1 MKAKKDKI
9 CFIGGG
15 NMGEA
20 IIRGLIS
27 QKLTAPQNIYLY
39 EIDKSKHEKFVKMGI
54 NVASTAKDGI
64 SPCDFVLLA
73 LKPALIRGFLEENKE
88 YFSDKVVLS
97 IAASVPIS
105 LICEVLGEKTPT
117 IRIMPNTPMLVGKGA
132 AAISSNEYVSKK
144 DFEYICRMLSGMSVL
159 SVLDEDSMNKVISVN
174 GSSPAYVYAF
184 IRAMLKGAEEQG
196 IGEKQA
202 LPLILRTIE
211 GAVKMVEKSDVSID
225 TLIDRVCSPGGTTL
239 AAMSVLSEKGF
250 EEAVAEAMTACTQRA
265 DEISDGL

>member
-1 MKAKKDKI
+1 MKTRKDKI

-20 IIRGLIS
+20 IIKGLVS
-27 QKLTAPQNIYLY
+27 QKLSEAGNIYLY
-39 EIDKSKHEKFVKMGI
+39 EIDASKHDKFKKMGI
-54 NVASTAKDGI
+54 NVVSSPTEGILAS
-64 SPCDFVLLA
+64 DFVLLA

-88 YFSDKVVLS
+88 AFTGKVVIS

-105 LICEVLGEKTPT
+105 LICQVLGEDTPA

-132 AAISSNEYVSKK
+132 AAISSNDKVCKK
-144 DFEYICRMLSGMSVL
+144 DFQYICQLFSGMSVL
-159 SVLDEDSMNKVISVN
+159 SVLEEESMNRVISVN

-184 IRAMLKGAEEQG
+184 IRAMLTGASEQG
-196 IGEKQA
+196 ISEKQA

-225 TLIDRVCSPGGTTL
+225 TLIERVCSPGGTTL
-239 AAMSVLSEKGF
+239 AAMGVLEEKGF
-250 EEAVAEAMTACTQRA
+250 EKAVVEAMDACTKRA
-265 DEISDGL
+265 DEITDGL

>member
-1 MKAKKDKI
+1 MKTTKEKI

-20 IIRGLIS
+20 IIKGLVS
-27 QKLTAPQNIYLY
+27 QKLCDAKNIFLY
-39 EIDKSKHEKFVKMGI
+39 EIDKSKHEKFKKSGVNI
-54 NVASTAKDGI
+54 AAEAKDGI
-64 SPCDFVLLA
+64 IASDFVLLA
-73 LKPALIRGFLEENKE
+73 LKPAVIRGFLEENKE
-88 YFSDKVVLS
+88 YFSGKIVIS

-105 LICEVLGEKTPT
+105 LICEVLGENTPA

-132 AAISSNEYVSKK
+132 AAISSNDKVSKQ
-144 DFEYICRMLSGMSVL
+144 DFQYICRLFSGISLL
-159 SVLDEDSMNKVISVN
+159 SVLEEESMNRVISVN

-196 IGEKQA
+196 INEKQA

-239 AAMSVLSEKGF
+239 AAMKVLSEKGF
-250 EEAVAEAMTACTQRA
+250 EESIVEAMNACTQRA
-265 DEISDGL
+265 DEITDEL